1 MDRHL
6 GYVLKRFP
14 RVSETF
20 VANEILELERQGE
33 RVTVF
38 AISRPD
44 EAVTHGFLRDI
55 SAPVIYLPHRV
66 WREPVRV
73 GRGLARAWRR
83 DRRGWLW
90 AARYSLWPP
99 RGKGLRRLLQAGV
112 LCDELERA
120 GITHV
125 HAHFATAAA
134 RLANLAWR
142 MGGPTYSVTAHA
154 KDIWHEEVRDDH
166 LRDKLALATFVAT
179 VTEANAAQLRGVLGA
194 AAGRVEVI
202 PNSVDTAR
210 LGAVGRRPE
219 RGRILTVARLIDKK
233 GLPDL
238 LAACGLLVDRG
249 VDVHLDV
256 VGDGPLR
263 AELEAA
269 AAAARVKA
277 TFAGVLSHEDVLDH
291 YRRAAVF
298 CLPCVV
304 ATTGD
309 RDGLP
314 TAVLE
319 AMAVGV
325 PVVTTAVNGLGEA
338 VEHERSGLVVPEH
351 DPAAL
356 AAALERVL
364 RDLALAAQL
373 ATGARRRVEA
383 RFALP
388 DAVARLGALF
398 PAGP

>member
-20 VANEILELERQGE
+20 VAAEILELERQGE

-38 AISRPD
+38 AVSRPE

-55 SAPVIYLPHRV
+55 KARVVYLPHRPV
-66 WREPVRV
+66 REPGRV
-73 GRGLARAWRR
+73 ARGLVRAWRH
-83 DRRGWLW
+83 DRRGWLR

-99 RGKGLRRLLQAGV
+99 RRKGFRRLLQAGV
-112 LCDELERA
+112 LRDELERA

-166 LRDKLALATFVAT
+166 LRDKLVSASFVAT
-179 VTEANAAQLRGVLGA
+179 VTEANAAHLRDVLGPGN
-194 AAGRVEVI
+194 GRVEVI
-202 PNSVDTAR
+202 PNAVDVAR
-210 LGAVGRRPE
+210 LGAVGRNPE
-219 RGRILTVARLIDKK
+219 PGRVLTVARLIEKK

-238 LAACGLLVDRG
+238 VAACGLLVERG

-256 VGDGPLR
+256 VGDGPLCT
-263 AELEAA
+263 ELEVA

-277 TFAGVLSHEDVLDH
+277 TFAGMLTHEDVLAR

-304 ATTGD
+304 AATGD

-319 AMAVGV
+319 AMGAGV
-325 PVVTTAVNGLGEA
+325 PVVTTAVNGLADA

-351 DPAAL
+351 DPVAIAG
-356 AAALERVL
+356 ALERLL
-364 RDLALAAQL
+364 RDPALASRL
-373 ATGARRRVEA
+373 AARGRQRVEE
-383 RFALP
+383 RFAL
-388 DAVARLGALF
+388 DVSAARLRSRF
-398 PAGP
+398 PVEP